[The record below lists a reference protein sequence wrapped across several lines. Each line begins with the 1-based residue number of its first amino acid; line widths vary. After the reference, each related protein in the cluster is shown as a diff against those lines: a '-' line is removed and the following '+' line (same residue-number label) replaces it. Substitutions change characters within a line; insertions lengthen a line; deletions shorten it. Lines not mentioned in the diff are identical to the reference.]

1 MDRTAKVLSMLF
13 LLVRKVPS
21 ILIRLRSVKELP
33 KGCQT
38 ALISLNTFECV
49 SHNFEEPSNANEG

>member
-1 MDRTAKVLSMLF
+1 MLF
-13 LLVRKVPS
+13 LLVQKVPS
-21 ILIRLRSVKELP
+21 ICIRLRSVKELP